1 MATTHPIAP
10 TPSRTESAKHRA
22 NLEEF
27 ERHDGRP
34 AFVLNMT
41 EVKLLGIAGVREIF
55 TDPHLSL
62 SYSLLGW
69 IFSRWYVMPA
79 HKTTR
84 PRLCSSIRQH
94 MTFSLST

>member
-55 TDPHLSL
+55 YRSTLIPL
-62 SYSLLGW
+62 
-69 IFSRWYVMPA
+69 IFVI
-79 HKTTR
+79 
-84 PRLCSSIRQH
+84 RLDFFSMVRCASSQD
-94 MTFSLST
+94 